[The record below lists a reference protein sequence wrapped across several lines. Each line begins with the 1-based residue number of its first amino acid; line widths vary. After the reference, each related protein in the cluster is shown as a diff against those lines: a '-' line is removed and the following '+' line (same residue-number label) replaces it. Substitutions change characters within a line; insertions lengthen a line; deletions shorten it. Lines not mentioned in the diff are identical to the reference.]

1 MKIFNDLQIDVLK
14 EYINVAFGSATASI
28 AELLDAFA
36 TLHTPQITVMDAKN
50 IDSYISSLSKPSEK
64 KYQAQQVFNGEISG
78 ETVFLINE
86 ESIVNLSKRF
96 YGDIEISEPY
106 IKDSIL
112 ELNNILS
119 VTTIGK
125 LSELTALPS
134 EFLPPT
140 LKVVENDNYIEK
152 EEIVKYPAVI
162 IISTVLEFEDEKIR
176 GTLFILSTE
185 AMIISLRD
193 SIDKTI
199 KEQFP
204 DYGK

>member
-1 MKIFNDLQIDVLK
+1 LKIFNDLQIDVLK